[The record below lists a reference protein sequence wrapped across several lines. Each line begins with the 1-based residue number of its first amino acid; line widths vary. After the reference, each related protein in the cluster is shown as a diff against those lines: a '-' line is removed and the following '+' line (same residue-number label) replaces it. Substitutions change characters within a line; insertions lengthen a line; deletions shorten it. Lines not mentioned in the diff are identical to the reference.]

1 MYQPENNN
9 FSFHT
14 KKLNVNSKLVSKMEA
29 SMSFNKELIEFAV
42 QNNKHNHLSATY
54 YLLLKKYTAQA
65 WGAQERGAPG
75 GNNLLAHQ
83 SIEVNSKQTKT
94 ATNQKSVEKPQSAV
108 KTKPASN

>member
-42 QNNKHNHLSATY
+42 
-54 YLLLKKYTAQA
+54 
-65 WGAQERGAPG
+65 
-75 GNNLLAHQ
+75 
-83 SIEVNSKQTKT
+83 
-94 ATNQKSVEKPQSAV
+94 
-108 KTKPASN
+108 